1 MATATPKIEPRLI
14 PLLAAMPAAT
24 LEQFAEM
31 GAGYF
36 NPLLGD
42 THQHTLARIAEVS
55 SFLAD
60 SLYKDCASECRD
72 GMALVA
78 EMIWR
83 AAQSASMAS
92 LKEVQS

>member
-36 NPLLGD
+36 NPVLGD
-42 THQHTLARIAEVS
+42 KPEQTLERIAEVS
-55 SFLAD
+55 GFLAEA
-60 SLYKDCASECRD
+60 LYKDCASEHRD

-83 AAQSASMAS
+83 AAQSASMAP

>member
-1 MATATPKIEPRLI
+1 MATTAPKIEPRLI

-36 NPLLGD
+36 NPVLGD
-42 THQHTLARIAEVS
+42 IPEHTLARIAEVS
-55 SFLAD
+55 GFLAEA
-60 SLYKDCASECRD
+60 LYKGCASEHRE

-83 AAQSASMAS
+83 AAQSASMNGEGVEA
-92 LKEVQS
+92 

>member
-36 NPLLGD
+36 NPVLGD
-42 THQHTLARIAEVS
+42 IPEHTLARIAEVS
-55 SFLAD
+55 GFLAEA
-60 SLYKDCASECRD
+60 SGFLAEALYKGPRRHGVGCGNDLAGRPICFNER
-72 GMALVA
+72 
-78 EMIWR
+78 
-83 AAQSASMAS
+83 
-92 LKEVQS
+92 